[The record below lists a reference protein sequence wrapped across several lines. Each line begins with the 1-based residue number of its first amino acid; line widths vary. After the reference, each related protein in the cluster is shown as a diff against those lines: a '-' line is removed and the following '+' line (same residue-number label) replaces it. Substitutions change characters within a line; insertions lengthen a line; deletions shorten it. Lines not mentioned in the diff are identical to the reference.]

1 MDIETL
7 VNKVHDLESEI
18 SVLKKALSNQ
28 NKKATEMDERITSFL
43 DAVREQKKE
52 FDRMNSIVGNLG
64 QFDSAI
70 SQMRVDFTKKLE
82 DHEKRRKSEEKNRND
97 LWREET
103 RNLSQAIE
111 QAKQDITRDTTLK
124 MKTQLDELSMMI
136 GKFKEIELSYEKRVK
151 EDDEIKASFNAL
163 KQEGNQ
169 QKKKFDSYS
178 RDLEGMKKRQDEIRD
193 KQEIILNDLRT
204 NDTRL
209 TEIINTEVER
219 RQVYLNFVE
228 QQNLAQQDRE
238 RIWREWQQHF
248 DGIISQ
254 ADRLIPE
261 LQNQQIEVI
270 KNKNAFE
277 EITQRFERRLNEI
290 SELYRLLDEKLR
302 NEWTI
307 YKSDTEK
314 KWSNLSIIFDEKQ
327 GSFADQ
333 FNKLKERMLAV
344 EDSTHDIQEVL
355 MLMSKE
361 IQTGMQSLMNMVNGW
376 MEAFGEL
383 KPSR

>member
-18 SVLKKALSNQ
+18 KVLKKALSNQ
-28 NKKATEMDERITSFL
+28 NKKSSEMDERITAFL
-43 DAVREQKKE
+43 DAIREQKKE
-52 FDRMNSIVGNLG
+52 LDHMNSIVGSLG

-70 SQMRVDFTKKLE
+70 SQMRVDFSKKLDE
-82 DHEKRRKSEEKNRND
+82 YEKRRKSEEKNRND

-124 MKTQLDELSMMI
+124 MKTQLDEFSMMI
-136 GKFKEIELSYEKRVK
+136 GRFKEIELSYEKRVK

-209 TEIINTEVER
+209 SEIINTEVER
-219 RQVYLNFVE
+219 RQVYQNFVE

-248 DGIISQ
+248 DGITSQ

-261 LQNQQIEVI
+261 LQNQQIEVT
-270 KNKNAFE
+270 KNRNTLE

-333 FNKLKERMLAV
+333 FNKLKERMLVV